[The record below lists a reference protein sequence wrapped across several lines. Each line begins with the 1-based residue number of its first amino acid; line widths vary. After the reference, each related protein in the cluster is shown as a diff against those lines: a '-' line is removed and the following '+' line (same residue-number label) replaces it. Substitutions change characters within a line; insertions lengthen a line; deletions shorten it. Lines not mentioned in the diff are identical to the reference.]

1 MGTMPAP
8 GKCFITDLQTFN
20 IPNSTDAIEYQIAIN
35 GKRLQFICP
44 YDHKNSHFVE
54 ENKYILKGLLA
65 NGILLFEN
73 SYFDNKVLE
82 KTIREAQVPRS
93 PKEKLDNLL
102 LFLHSKQQHE
112 GAIIKP
118 LRNESKK
125 EFPHK
130 LYFKNFDEYIFYLNS
145 LKEQKLIANTQKE
158 YVTRDGEELELTFKG
173 LEYIIKMQENGTKSK
188 NCFIAMS
195 FNNTEQIKDIRSG
208 IKEAVRKCDFNPIL
222 IDEVHIDS
230 DVTINDA
237 IISQIKKSKFL
248 IADFS
253 EQKHGVYFEA
263 GYALG
268 QKKPVIYTC
277 HEDYFKNSHFDT
289 NHYPH
294 IIYKDIENLKQQLI
308 NKIQAWIN

>member
-8 GKCFITDLQTFN
+8 EKCFITDLTTQN
-20 IPNSTDAIEYQIAIN
+20 IHSPLDAIEYQVSLN
-35 GKRLQFICP
+35 GSTLRFVCP
-44 YDHKNSHFVE
+44 WDHQNSEFVN
-54 ENKYILKGLLA
+54 ENKYIIKGLLL
-65 NGILLFEN
+65 NGKLLFEN
-73 SYFDNKVLE
+73 GRINNEIIE
-82 KTIREAQVPRS
+82 KTIKEAQIPRS

-102 LFLHSKQQHE
+102 LFIHSKQEYE
-112 GAIIKP
+112 GAKIKP

-125 EFPHK
+125 ELPHK
-130 LYFKNFDEYIFYLNS
+130 LYFKNFDEYNFYINS
-145 LKEQKLIANTQKE
+145 LKEQKLIAYTQKE
-158 YVTRDGEELELTFKG
+158 YVTPDGEELELTFKG
-173 LEYIIKMQENGTKSK
+173 LEYIIKLQEDGSQSK

-195 FNNTEQIKDIRSG
+195 FNNTKQITDIRSG

-277 HEDYFKNSHFDT
+277 HKDYFKNSHFDT

-294 IIYKDIENLKQQLI
+294 IIYKDTEHLKEQLI